1 MNSAMVVLALFAHVE
16 AKSAGAS
23 RNTEC
28 RRNVVIEQSF
38 SAPKITKD
46 GVTVAAK
53 HIELADKHQ
62 NIGAQPVRQ
71 VRRNPEPQ
79 ALSRSR
85 TRP

>member
-38 SAPKITKD
+38 SAPKIIKD

-53 HIELADKHQ
+53 LADIELADKHQ

-79 ALSRSR
+79 ALSR